1 MLFMIHTVKIF
12 LLNYVSTNDSLEG
25 KMKDKKQ
32 GKTTSTMPDNPKK
45 LKDVPLSVLD
55 LVMVNAG
62 STPGRSIRNSL
73 DLAQHAERWGYKRY
87 WLAEHHNIK
96 SVASTAT
103 SVLIGFIAG
112 GTSTIKVGSGGIMLP
127 NHAPLVI
134 AEQFGTLET
143 LYPGRIDLGL
153 GRAPGTDRMT
163 AMALRR
169 NLDGSEEDFPNN
181 VIELQDYFS
190 VAKPGTRVRATPGEG
205 LKIPIWLLGSSLFSA
220 ELSAMLGLPFA
231 FASHFAPSHLNAAVQ
246 IYRDK
251 FQASDNLKESYIMA
265 AVNVIAADTDEEA
278 KRLFTS
284 LQLRSL
290 AMIRGNPI
298 LFPAPVED
306 IDSMWNIQEK
316 YAVNELLKYS
326 FVGEP
331 DAVKKGLQNFLDKTQ
346 VDEIMVVSHIFD
358 HNARLRSF
366 EILHT
371 I

>member
-1 MLFMIHTVKIF
+1 
-12 LLNYVSTNDSLEG
+12 
-25 KMKDKKQ
+25 MKDEKL
-32 GKTTSTMPDNPKK
+32 GKNTITMHDNPKK
-45 LKDVPLSVLD
+45 LKDIPLSVLD

-62 STPGRSIRNSL
+62 NSPGQSMRNSL
-73 DLAQHAERWGYKRY
+73 DLAQHAEHWGYKRY

-112 GTSTIKVGSGGIMLP
+112 GTSTIRVGSGGVMLP
-127 NHAPLVI
+127 NHAPLII
-134 AEQFGTLET
+134 AEQFGTLES

-153 GRAPGTDRMT
+153 GRAPGTDIMT

-169 NLDGSEEDFPNN
+169 NLEGSEEDFPNS

-190 VAKPGTRVRATPGEG
+190 VSKPGIRVRATPGEG

-220 ELSAMLGLPFA
+220 ELAAMLGLPFA
-231 FASHFAPSHLNAAVQ
+231 FASHFAPSYLEAGIK

-251 FQASDNLKESYIMA
+251 FQASDSLQESYVMT

-298 LFPAPVED
+298 PFPAPVED
-306 IDSMWNIQEK
+306 IDSIWSIPEK
-316 YAVNELLKYS
+316 NAVNELLKYS
-326 FVGEP
+326 FVGGP
-331 DAVKKGLQNFLDKTQ
+331 DTVKKGLQYFLDKTHA
-346 VDEIMVVSHIFD
+346 DEIMVVSHIFD
-358 HNARLRSF
+358 HVARLRSF
-366 EILHT
+366 EILHAF
-371 I
+371 

>member
-1 MLFMIHTVKIF
+1 VKIF
-12 LLNYVSTNDSLEG
+12 LLNYVSTINYLEG
-25 KMKDKKQ
+25 KMKDEKQ
-32 GKTTSTMPDNPKK
+32 GKNAITEHNNSKN
-45 LKDVPLSVLD
+45 LKDIPMSILD

-62 STPGRSIRNSL
+62 CSPGQSMRNSL

-112 GTSTIKVGSGGIMLP
+112 GTSTIRVGSGGVMLP

-134 AEQFGTLET
+134 AEQFGTLES

-153 GRAPGTDRMT
+153 GRAPGTDIMT

-169 NLDGSEEDFPNN
+169 NLDGSEEDFPNS
-181 VIELQDYFS
+181 VMELQEYFS
-190 VAKPGTRVRATPGEG
+190 VSKPGTRVRATPGEG
-205 LKIPIWLLGSSLFSA
+205 LKIPIWLLGSSIFSA
-220 ELSAMLGLPFA
+220 ELAAMLGLPFA
-231 FASHFAPSHLNAAVQ
+231 FASHFAPSYLDAAVK

-251 FQASDNLKESYIMA
+251 FQASDCLKESYIMA
-265 AVNVIAADTDEEA
+265 AVNVVAADTDEEA

-298 LFPAPVED
+298 PFPAPVED
-306 IDSMWNIQEK
+306 IDSMWSLPEK

-326 FVGEP
+326 FVGGP
-331 DAVKKGLQNFLDKTQ
+331 TTVKKELQYFLDKTPI
-346 VDEIMVVSHIFD
+346 DEIMVVSHIFD
-358 HNARLRSF
+358 HIARLRSF
-366 EILHT
+366 EILHAF
-371 I
+371 